1 MTTEARVD
9 NTLGVMRAAWV
20 ITAIFILSNAATPL
34 YGFWQ
39 DKLGFASGILTVIFG
54 CYILGLL
61 ITLVIAGQLSDHYGR
76 KAILLPGIGIAIVA
90 ALLFE
95 AADSVLVL
103 MLARFLTGV
112 SVGIVVSAGMANV
125 VEQTSSHRRQFASL
139 MASVAMVAGA
149 GSGPLLAG
157 LIAHYY
163 ADPIRLVF
171 SAEILLLLLALVA
184 VLRQPHRKLGTG
196 VFRPKLPSIP
206 KQSIGIV
213 LLGVTFFGPGIT
225 ATSFVL
231 SLGPKMLATL
241 LHTNQP
247 LLSGVMAFFM
257 FLVAV
262 LVQFAMKTFGVKRMF
277 ALSGISTIVGMISLW
292 LALHLG
298 SAAWLLVGAL
308 LAGAGQGLGQL
319 GGLTLIAENVS
330 ANRRAEAN
338 AIFNIGG
345 YIPAGIIPVATGY
358 LIEFFGLEVGVTAL
372 ACFIAG
378 SALLALGGLA
388 KTRTVS

>member
-1 MTTEARVD
+1 MNIEVKAD

-34 YGFWQ
+34 YGIWQ
-39 DKLGFASGILTVIFG
+39 DELGFASGILTVIFG

-61 ITLVIAGQLSDHYGR
+61 MTLIVAGQLSDHYGR
-76 KAILLPGIGIAIVA
+76 KAMLLPCIVIAIA
-90 ALLFE
+90 AAVLFE
-95 AADSVLVL
+95 AAQSVFVL

-125 VEQTSSHRRQFASL
+125 VEQTSSHRKHFASL

-157 LIAHYY
+157 VIAHYY

-171 SAEILLLLLALVA
+171 STEILLLLLALVA
-184 VLRQPHRKLGTG
+184 VLRQPHRKLDTGT
-196 VFRPKLPSIP
+196 FRPKLPSIP

-231 SLGPKMLATL
+231 SLGPKMLATF

-257 FLVAV
+257 FLTAV
-262 LVQFAMKTFGVKRMF
+262 LVQFAMKPFSVKKMF
-277 ALSGISTIVGMISLW
+277 LLSGLSTILSMLSLW
-292 LALHLG
+292 VALHFG
-298 SAAWLLVGAL
+298 SATWLLVGAL
-308 LAGAGQGLGQL
+308 FAGAGQGLGQL
-319 GGLTLIAENVS
+319 GGLTLIADNVS

-358 LIEFFGLEVGVTAL
+358 LIEFFGLEMGVTAL
-372 ACFIAG
+372 ACFIAS

-388 KTRTVS
+388 KSARVA

>member
-1 MTTEARVD
+1 MNIEVKAD

-34 YGFWQ
+34 YGIWQ
-39 DKLGFASGILTVIFG
+39 DELGFASGILTVIFG

-61 ITLVIAGQLSDHYGR
+61 MTLIVAGQLSDHYGR
-76 KAILLPGIGIAIVA
+76 KAMLLPCIVIAIA
-90 ALLFE
+90 AAVLFE
-95 AADSVLVL
+95 AAQSVFVL

-125 VEQTSSHRRQFASL
+125 VEQTSSHRKHFASL

-157 LIAHYY
+157 VIAHYC

-171 SAEILLLLLALVA
+171 STEILLLLLALIA

-196 VFRPKLPSIP
+196 TFRPKLPSIP

-231 SLGPKMLATL
+231 SLGPKMLATF

-257 FLVAV
+257 FLTAV
-262 LVQFAMKTFGVKRMF
+262 LVQFAMKPFGVKKMFLLSGLSTILSMLGLWF
-277 ALSGISTIVGMISLW
+277 AL
-292 LALHLG
+292 HFG

-308 LAGAGQGLGQL
+308 FAGAGQGLGQL
-319 GGLTLIAENVS
+319 GGLTLIADNVS

-358 LIEFFGLEVGVTAL
+358 LIEFFGLEMGVTAL
-372 ACFIAG
+372 ACFIAS
-378 SALLALGGLA
+378 SALLALAGLA
-388 KTRTVS
+388 KSARVA

>member
-1 MTTEARVD
+1 M
-9 NTLGVMRAAWV
+9 
-20 ITAIFILSNAATPL
+20 
-34 YGFWQ
+34 
-39 DKLGFASGILTVIFG
+39 
-54 CYILGLL
+54 
-61 ITLVIAGQLSDHYGR
+61 
-76 KAILLPGIGIAIVA
+76 LLPGIVIAIVA
-90 ALLFE
+90 AVLFE
-95 AADSVLVL
+95 VAHSVFVL

-139 MASVAMVAGA
+139 IASVAMVAGA

-163 ADPIRLVF
+163 AGPIRLVF

-184 VLRQPHRKLGTG
+184 VVRQPHRKLGTG
-196 VFRPKLPSIP
+196 AFRPKLPSIP

-213 LLGVTFFGPGIT
+213 WLGVTFFGPGIT

-241 LHTNQP
+241 LHTQQP

-262 LVQFAMKTFGVKRMF
+262 LVQFAMKPFGVKRMF
-277 ALSGISTIVGMISLW
+277 ALSGISTIAGMISVW
-292 LALHLG
+292 LALHFG
-298 SAAWLLVGAL
+298 SATWLLVGAL

>member
-39 DKLGFASGILTVIFG
+39 DKLGFASGVLTVIFG

-61 ITLVIAGQLSDHYGR
+61 MTLVVAGQLSDHYGR
-76 KAILLPGIGIAIVA
+76 KAMLLPGIVIAIVA

-95 AADSVLVL
+95 AAHSVSVL

-184 VLRQPHRKLGTG
+184 VVRQPHRKLGTG
-196 VFRPKLPSIP
+196 AFRPKFPSVP

-213 LLGVTFFGPGIT
+213 LLGITFFAPGIT

-262 LVQFAMKTFGVKRMF
+262 LVQFAMKPFGVRRMF
-277 ALSGISTIVGMISLW
+277 ALSGLSTIVGMISLW
-292 LALHLG
+292 LALHFG

-378 SALLALGGLA
+378 SALLALGGLT
-388 KTRTVS
+388 KTRNVS